1 MLALYLI
8 FKKDLR
14 LIMKLRKYLFLVVTF
29 MVAFVACGVKAQAAS
44 TYMGGTP
51 TVFVHGLQGTHGST
65 DTMIRDLSQR
75 YSGTQKVMTI
85 NVKPNGELETT
96 GRFQKVKHP
105 LVQINFLNNSANTT
119 TNAHWLNKALT
130 YLYQKQGVRNV
141 NIVAHSAGNVA
152 VYQALASQAAHTPK
166 TNKFVIL
173 AGPFDGVLS
182 LNDQANK
189 NKVNPKDHYKPSIMY
204 PANSYYPS
212 YKQLMQLSTAFP
224 KTVKVLNVY
233 GNLGDGSNSD
243 SLVTNAS
250 SLSVNYL
257 LRHQKTPVQ
266 NKCFKDAKATHSG
279 LHKSTKVDNWIDDF
293 LWK

>member
-1 MLALYLI
+1 MK
-8 FKKDLR
+8 FKKFF
-14 LIMKLRKYLFLVVTF
+14 FLMVAM
-29 MVAFVACGVKAQAAS
+29 MVAFVACGAKVQAA
-44 TYMGGTP
+44 TYAGGTP
-51 TVFVHGLQGTHGST
+51 TVFVHGLQGNHGST
-65 DTMIRDLSQR
+65 DTMIQDLSNR
-75 YSGTQKVMTI
+75 YPGTKRVMTI
-85 NVKPNGELETT
+85 NVKPNGELSTS

-105 LVQINFLNNSANTT
+105 LVQVNFLNNSASTT

-130 YLYQKQGVRNV
+130 YLYQKQGVRKI

-152 VYQALASQAAHTPK
+152 VYQALAAQANHTPK
-166 TNKFVIL
+166 TAKFVIL

-182 LNDQANK
+182 LNDEANK
-189 NKVNPKDHYKPSIMY
+189 NKVNAKNHYKPSIMY

-212 YKQLMQLSTAFP
+212 YQQLLQLSTDFP

-257 LRHQKTPVQ
+257 LRHQKTPVK
-266 NKCFKDAKATHSG
+266 NKCFKSTKATHSG
-279 LHKSTKVDNWIDDF
+279 LHKSQTVDNWIADF
-293 LWK
+293 LW

>member
-14 LIMKLRKYLFLVVTF
+14 LTMKLRKYFFLVVTF

-44 TYMGGTP
+44 TYTGGTP

-119 TNAHWLNKALT
+119 TNSHWLNKAL
-130 YLYQKQGVRNV
+130 
-141 NIVAHSAGNVA
+141 
-152 VYQALASQAAHTPK
+152 
-166 TNKFVIL
+166 
-173 AGPFDGVLS
+173 
-182 LNDQANK
+182 
-189 NKVNPKDHYKPSIMY
+189 
-204 PANSYYPS
+204 
-212 YKQLMQLSTAFP
+212 
-224 KTVKVLNVY
+224 
-233 GNLGDGSNSD
+233 
-243 SLVTNAS
+243 
-250 SLSVNYL
+250 
-257 LRHQKTPVQ
+257 
-266 NKCFKDAKATHSG
+266 
-279 LHKSTKVDNWIDDF
+279 
-293 LWK
+293 